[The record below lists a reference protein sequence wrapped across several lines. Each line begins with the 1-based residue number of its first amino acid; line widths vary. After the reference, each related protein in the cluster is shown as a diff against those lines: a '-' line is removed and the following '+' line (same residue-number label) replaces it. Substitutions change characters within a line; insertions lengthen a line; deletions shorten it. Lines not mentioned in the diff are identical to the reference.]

1 VEIRIHIPR
10 PLLTFTI
17 VIVFILWW
25 TGVISFHGFGG
36 ARTQADATGGER
48 ASTSMAQAVQDIDRE
63 RVKQAVLDRREEIL
77 RFELQILEQQALE
90 RQSPD
95 VEKKLSETRT
105 ILLQIIRER
114 SASEKLLA
122 LSLEQLWEAEGT
134 LSSATREPA
143 DRALLWP
150 VDPAEGLSATFND
163 AGYLERFGVPHHA
176 IDIPVLQGSA
186 VRAAQ
191 DGTVLKVA
199 DNGLGYSYIILSHEG
214 NLETI
219 YGHVSESLVQEGE
232 TIRTGQVIARSG
244 GQPGTRGAG
253 LLTTGPHLH
262 FAVRVKGTLV
272 DPLPYLAPMRG

>member
-1 VEIRIHIPR
+1 
-10 PLLTFTI
+10 
-17 VIVFILWW
+17 
-25 TGVISFHGFGG
+25 
-36 ARTQADATGGER
+36 
-48 ASTSMAQAVQDIDRE
+48 
-63 RVKQAVLDRREEIL
+63 
-77 RFELQILEQQALE
+77 
-90 RQSPD
+90 
-95 VEKKLSETRT
+95 
-105 ILLQIIRER
+105 
-114 SASEKLLA
+114 
-122 LSLEQLWEAEGT
+122 
-134 LSSATREPA
+134 
-143 DRALLWP
+143 

-244 GQPGTRGAG
+244 GQPGT
-253 LLTTGPHLH
+253 TP
-262 FAVRVKGTLV
+262 
-272 DPLPYLAPMRG
+272 PLRSSGERYAC